1 MVVVVSGHSEGAM
14 LLYLIKF
21 FVVLVDIQTLIT
33 ILAANL
39 IKDPRHIY
47 FWAIIAALIGE
58 GIALYLGHEDFVV
71 FYLRLI
77 GQLMLGIYIVK
88 ARRKKGAFN
97 KTSTDILVMDNL
109 SSNMGRNH
117 ESK

>member
-1 MVVVVSGHSEGAM
+1 M

-33 ILAANL
+33 IIAANL

-71 FYLRLI
+71 FCLRLM

-97 KTSTDILVMDNL
+97 KTSADILAIDNL
-109 SSNMGRNH
+109 SANTGQGH
-117 ESK
+117 EAK